1 VTKELGKARALTG
14 ILAAQSAE
22 MRAKGAALIQQAD
35 RLLCESWNERM
46 WSDGEPIDPSPTI
59 DQAINGGFP
68 CWKSSVHGA
77 RRRTTS
83 IWQLLS
89 TRRPPSCTILQAV
102 CAAASAPRTGGV
114 RRRPCSNLIGSCFTP
129 EWRSRLRSQQES
141 LTLAYSN
148 HERTPK
154 VQTATAYLET
164 LNPEQR
170 RAVEHGPAGGL
181 ASPPLLVIAG
191 AGSGKTNTLAH
202 RVAHLIVQGA
212 DPRRILLMTF
222 SRRAASE
229 MTKRVERIARKV
241 LGDNA
246 GIMTDALTWAGTYHG
261 IGARLLREYAE
272 QIGLDPAFTIHDRE
286 DSADLM
292 NLVRHEKGF
301 SKTESRFPTKG
312 ACLSIYSRCVNAEM
326 PIEQVI
332 GTSYPW
338 CAGWAAELKELF
350 AAYVEAKQ
358 KQNVLDYDDLLLYW
372 AQMVGDAGFADDIGG
387 RFDHVLVDEYQDT
400 NRLQSSILLA
410 LKPGGRGLTV
420 VGDDAQSIYSF
431 RAATVRNILDFPN
444 QFSPPANIITLDR
457 NYRSTQTI
465 LAAANGVISLSK
477 ERFTKNLWTE
487 RTSGAKPQLVTVR
500 DEADQARFIV
510 ERILE
515 NRESGTLLKEQ
526 AVLFR
531 TSSHSGPL
539 EIELTRRNI
548 PFVKFGGLKFLD
560 AAHIKDMLAL
570 LRFVEN
576 PRDRVAGFR
585 LLHLLPGIGSAT
597 AQRVL
602 DHMAEAADPITALAG
617 IPTPPRTGDDWKGFV
632 ETLGNLRYSEWPV
645 DLERARLWY
654 EPHLD
659 RIHEDA
665 ETRRADL
672 LQLEQIASGYP
683 SRERFLTELT
693 LDPPDATSDQ
703 AGVPLLDEDYLI
715 LSTIHSAK
723 GQEWKSVYLLNVVDG
738 CMPSDLG
745 AGTSAEIEE
754 ERRLLYV
761 AMTRAKDDLHL
772 VVPQRFFVHGQ
783 HAQGDRHLYASRTR
797 FIPEKLLGLF
807 ERTAWPFVPAGTG
820 ARTAGPGPRVDIGAR
835 MRGMW
840 R

>member
-1 VTKELGKARALTG
+1 M
-14 ILAAQSAE
+14 LA
-22 MRAKGAALIQQAD
+22 
-35 RLLCESWNERM
+35 
-46 WSDGEPIDPSPTI
+46 T
-59 DQAINGGFP
+59 
-68 CWKSSVHGA
+68 
-77 RRRTTS
+77 
-83 IWQLLS
+83 
-89 TRRPPSCTILQAV
+89 
-102 CAAASAPRTGGV
+102 
-114 RRRPCSNLIGSCFTP
+114 
-129 EWRSRLRSQQES
+129 
-141 LTLAYSN
+141 
-148 HERTPK
+148 
-154 VQTATAYLET
+154 TATSATYLEQ
-164 LNPEQR
+164 LNPQQR
-170 RAVEHGPAGGL
+170 RAVEHGVAGDGHVG
-181 ASPPLLVIAG
+181 APLLVIAG

-202 RVAHLIVQGA
+202 RVAHLIVSGA

-222 SRRAASE
+222 SRRAAAE
-229 MTKRVERIARKV
+229 MSKRVERIARKV
-241 LGDNA
+241 LGEQA
-246 GIMTDALTWAGTYHG
+246 AIMNEALSWAGTFHG

-292 NLVRHEKGF
+292 NLVRHERGL
-301 SKTESRFPTKG
+301 SKTESRFPAKG
-312 ACLSIYSRCVNAEM
+312 TCLSIYSRCVNAEVEL
-326 PIEQVI
+326 EQVL
-332 GTSYPW
+332 GASYPW
-338 CAGWAAELKELF
+338 CAGWACELKELF

-372 AQMVGDAGFADDIGG
+372 AQMMSDATIAADIGG

-400 NRLQSSILLA
+400 NRLQSSVLLA
-410 LKPGGRGLTV
+410 LKPAGRGLTV

-431 RAATVRNILDFPN
+431 RAATVRNILDFPG
-444 QFSPPANIITLDR
+444 QFSPAAEIVTLDR
-457 NYRSTQTI
+457 NYRSTQPI
-465 LAAANGVISLSK
+465 LSAANGVIELAR

-487 RTSGAKPQLVTVR
+487 RTSSAKPRLVAVR
-500 DEADQARFIV
+500 DEADQARYIV

-515 NRESGTLLKEQ
+515 NREEGALLKQQ

-539 EIELTRRNI
+539 EVELTRRNI

-560 AAHIKDMLAL
+560 AAHVKDVLAL

-585 LLHLLPGIGSAT
+585 ILHLLPGIGPAS
-597 AQRVL
+597 AQRIL
-602 DHMAEAADPITALAG
+602 DHMSEAPDPLAALCALAS
-617 IPTPPRTGDDWKGFV
+617 PPRAGESWADFIAAV
-632 ETLGNLRYSEWPV
+632 GNLRYSEWPA
-645 DLERARLWY
+645 DLERVRLWY

-665 ETRRADL
+665 EVRRADL
-672 LQLEQIASGYP
+672 VQLEQIAAGYS

-723 GQEWKSVYLLNVVDG
+723 GQEWRSVYVLNVVDG

-772 VVPQRFFVHGQ
+772 VVPQRFFTHGQ
-783 HAQGDRHLYASRTR
+783 RSQGDRHIYASRTR

-807 ERTAWPFVPAGTG
+807 ERASWPVASAGVGTPA
-820 ARTAGPGPRVDIGAR
+820 ASRGPRIDVGAKV
-835 MRGMW
+835 RGMW